1 MRVRRSVLI
10 IVAAAS
16 LGYIAYPYIT
26 LCRLGFAV
34 QSADAATLER
44 LVDWYSVRE
53 GIKEDLSDL
62 PDAAPTAPSG
72 KLPEFGAS
80 FVRGITSNVIDR
92 QITPQAI
99 VSASVG
105 PHEEPMAG
113 EGVAKMRVGWAFF
126 ESLTVFTVD
135 LRASNMSEPIR
146 MEMDLSGG
154 TWQVRRVWLPDQLL
168 KGQPART

>member
-1 MRVRRSVLI
+1 MRVRRSVLT

-16 LGYIAYPYIT
+16 VGYIAYPYIT

-53 GIKEDLSDL
+53 GIKEDLADL
-62 PDAAPTAPSG
+62 PDAVPAAPSG

-80 FVRGITSNVIDR
+80 FVRGITSKVIDR

-99 VSASVG
+99 VATSLG
-105 PHEEPMAG
+105 PRDEPMAG
-113 EGVAKMRVGWAFF
+113 SGVAKMRVGWAFF
-126 ESLTVFTVD
+126 DSLTVFTVD
-135 LRASNMSEPIR
+135 LRASNVSEPIR

-154 TWQVRRVWLPDQLL
+154 TWQVRRVRLPDEMLR
-168 KGQPART
+168 GQPART